1 METGRGEI
9 IRSTWQTKHSAGD
22 IKQATYYSSEN
33 LNPGMELPDNL
44 LMGYRMQW
52 ALNQPLALVN
62 GRKFVYVNVYKLA
75 TQSRTFKSFLREVN
89 KERKNQKTKACVKN
103 SKCAVDCVGAVEPL
117 DPLLVQ
123 CTKASDVHDLAL
135 AIHFCHIGHCRISA
149 IADIDRADEVPPRK
163 RRESN
168 QWPSVSESGQL
179 LLSTSQIHLTSA
191 MAECTLASGLRIAK
205 TYGIDDLQRMCVEYI
220 SKSLSLKS
228 CWDLWR
234 AVFPRS
240 HLQEMNDPH
249 AVLQKAIPID
259 EKAAQLLVNFV
270 RTNFVRILR
279 STKGSDGNEKLL
291 EGLINLSAYELELL
305 LDSDRLNVRSE
316 SDVLWTLKL
325 WIDGKSKCPG
335 SEAFL
340 SQCVPRLVFKCIR
353 SKQLAMVDVDSLF
366 KLPGMRQARR
376 QQHTVSTSTQENPLD
391 GSTKFK
397 EDSVDVQ
404 SACLEMLHQARRKL
418 FRTLRNLRPLV
429 DSKGLGHSSDGD
441 NVAMTIGSG
450 KGALGFINSKSTDEM
465 TRVVKQTGEQ
475 RLPHE
480 AIFVFG
486 GWENGKLCSK
496 VRVLDARMGTWVVH
510 ESASKSTC
518 GESSEEASGIVLPHP
533 LMSFGITKVNNR
545 TIYIAGG
552 EKKSGQ
558 ATQEVIR
565 YDFQRSGSGHQDWKG
580 CPPMHE
586 IRRDLILVNFEEKA
600 LYSIGGDNN
609 RTVLMTVERL
619 ALDKKTNSWTEVASM
634 LVPRGAPAGDVLGG
648 QIYVCGGYT
657 ESRMEALTNSCE
669 AYNPETNQ
677 WTLIQPMA
685 QPRYYANAIAYK
697 NHLFVL
703 GGGGDNA
710 SRLGSSVM
718 ALGYSSTVERY
729 TPEDGIWEL
738 MPAISERADF
748 AACMME
754 GSIVCIGGG
763 GEAFCTADTELWAPW
778 VGNARPTNAIGPG
791 AMPSTPRVRSA
802 WAGDSDDDALS
813 VSERPGTSTD
823 PIPRHSTS
831 RGMGTPAWMNAQNE
845 ETDLGWR
852 PGVALPSP
860 VWGHRCVCM
869 QGVDIILPYLKRK
882 HLKCEPLVECVAPA
896 RWKIDR
902 QAEKFILTVDYR
914 ELDYDAATLER
925 TEFKRIFDNLPPQ
938 LMTKEEVVDEQGKEE
953 QVTAKVDSRKLGD
966 PVGSQQAIGE
976 MEDVGQYSKT
986 QNL

>member
-1 METGRGEI
+1 
-9 IRSTWQTKHSAGD
+9 
-22 IKQATYYSSEN
+22 
-33 LNPGMELPDNL
+33 
-44 LMGYRMQW
+44 MQW

-62 GRKFVYVNVYKLA
+62 GRKFVHVNVYKLA
-75 TQSRTFKSFLREVN
+75 TQSRTFRTFLREVD
-89 KERKNQKTKACVKN
+89 KERKNQKTKICAKN
-103 SKCAVDCVGAVEPL
+103 RKCTLDHVRTVEPL

-135 AIHFCHIGHCRISA
+135 AIHFCHIGHCKISA
-149 IADIDRADEVPPRK
+149 IADIDRPDEVPPRK

-168 QWPSVSESGQL
+168 QWSSANDSGQL
-179 LLSTSQIHLTSA
+179 LLSTSQIHLTA
-191 MAECTLASGLRIAK
+191 PMAECTLSSGLRIAK
-205 TYGIDDLQRMCVEYI
+205 TYGIDDLHKMCVEYL
-220 SKSLSLKS
+220 SKSLSLES
-228 CWDLWR
+228 CWELWR

-240 HLQEMNDPH
+240 RLQERNEPQ
-249 AVLQKAIPID
+249 ALFQKAIPID
-259 EKAAQLLVNFV
+259 DKAAQLLVNFV
-270 RTNFVRILR
+270 RTNFVHILR
-279 STKGSDGNEKLL
+279 SEKGSDRNGASL

-305 LDSDRLNVRSE
+305 LDSDRLNVRNE
-316 SDVLWTLKL
+316 SDVLWTLQL
-325 WIDGKSKCPG
+325 WIEGKSKYPQL
-335 SEAFL
+335 EVFL
-340 SQCVPRLVFKCIR
+340 QQCVPRLVFKCIR
-353 SKQLAMVDVDSLF
+353 SKQLAMVDVDLLL
-366 KLPGMRQARR
+366 KLPGMRPSRR
-376 QQHTVSTSTQENPLD
+376 QQHVDRASTLENSVD
-391 GSTKFK
+391 GLAKSK
-397 EDSVDVQ
+397 EDSADMH

-418 FRTLRNLRPLV
+418 FRTLRNLRPLAEN
-429 DSKGLGHSSDGD
+429 KGLGYPSDGD
-441 NVAMTIGSG
+441 NVAETTGGG
-450 KGALGFINSKSTDEM
+450 KDTPSLPNSKSTDEM
-465 TRVVKQTGEQ
+465 NKLAKQNNEQ

-510 ESASKSTC
+510 ETASKPSC
-518 GESSEEASGIVLPHP
+518 VDSGEEASGIVLPHP
-533 LMSFGITKVNNR
+533 LMSFGITSVNNR

-565 YDFQRSGSGHQDWKG
+565 YDFQRSGSGNHGWKG

-586 IRRDLILVNFEEKA
+586 IRRDLILVNFQEKA

-609 RTVLMTVERL
+609 RTVLETVERL

-703 GGGGDNA
+703 GGGGENA

-763 GEAFCTADTELWAPW
+763 GEAFCTADTELWTPW
-778 VGNARPTNAIGPG
+778 VGNVRPTNAISQD
-791 AMPSTPRVRSA
+791 AMPPTPSVRSV
-802 WAGDSDDDALS
+802 WVGDSDDDELS
-813 VSERPGTSTD
+813 AGELPGTSTD
-823 PIPRHSTS
+823 PGPNSS
-831 RGMGTPAWMNAQNE
+831 NNGSMGTPAWMNTQNE

-852 PGVALPSP
+852 PGVALPAP
-860 VWGHRCVCM
+860 VWGHRCICM
-869 QGVDIILPYLKRK
+869 QGVDIILPYIRRK
-882 HLKCEPLVECVAPA
+882 NLRCEPLVEYVAPV
-896 RWKIDR
+896 RWKIDH
-902 QAEKFILTVDYR
+902 QAEKSILVVDYR
-914 ELDYDAATLER
+914 DLDSGTTILEGA
-925 TEFKRIFDNLPPQ
+925 EFNRIFGNLPPQ
-938 LMTKEEVVDEQGKEE
+938 LMPEVEEEEDQGEHGEEEE
-953 QVTAKVDSRKLGD
+953 QITVKVDKGQLSES
-966 PVGSQQAIGE
+966 VGIRQTTSEVEEA
-976 MEDVGQYSKT
+976 GQNSTT
-986 QNL
+986 QDY